1 MKSTSIFWESHKKDS
16 VPDFED
22 LTYLWVGEDLD
33 LCQVVDDAEAAK
45 HKKKKEIFTDL
56 LDEDEIERKILL
68 SKPTCFLIV
77 GKPSVG
83 KTTLAKSLAEAW
95 NKILVEP
102 VKIIQENTDG
112 NTETGQKF
120 QESLLRGESIPEE
133 LVMNL
138 MMDKLRSPEVAHHG
152 YVLCEFPTLS
162 ENYLNIPDQI
172 QLLKSLTLKPD
183 FIINIKCPD
192 YDLCE
197 RVSGQRQDP
206 LTGKIYQREQ
216 WDPEKINKE
225 KMKGEAEEEENEE
238 EEEIIEELEEEETA
252 EGGMS
257 LAARLVRR
265 PEDLLS
271 TIEKNVA
278 MYKDKMLRLLED
290 YMTDHDHQ
298 NIIELDGN
306 KKTNEIFMSVMY
318 KLEFLGLQPA
328 ALVQRLHD
336 DEEEETP
343 EEIDDEDLF
352 RSVAVLKRTAPG
364 YRWRRSKWGRACP
377 VSLFEGNI
385 VMGKLQFSASYL
397 DKMYFLSSEEA
408 LKKFIS
414 NPRPYLLPP
423 HPRPPCKVAI
433 LGPKST
439 GKTTLCKLIAQK
451 YDAKVLDMFQL
462 LEPQRQKLK
471 FDNIEQVR
479 ADTVVSAIL
488 TVRNKLEKTM
498 LEEAQA
504 EFERQAAFPVGLENA
519 VIAEEDEDV
528 DNESKGRVTEG
539 DSPGSPSE
547 NPEKAKIME
556 DSTKVPF
563 DIELES
569 CIQSKQMCNNLT
581 LYKLKN
587 VFSSL
592 DDFKAIPVSVEN
604 VTMLSLLKK
613 GLTRPA
619 GVCNTFE
626 IVLGFEMKCN
636 INVSTHW
643 TLTSNSKYDQS
654 ICKAVRAQLK
664 IPDVTEDHPDVQEI
678 LNKAV
683 QKAMEAPVELPMNAY
698 MDALIKA
705 ISEISE
711 ERQVKNPDHP
721 VAGGWVLDDF
731 PERMDH
737 CKVMIELGFAPD
749 NIFLLSNAVNDG
761 NFLLNRL
768 YNLNKDLIEVKMLH
782 RLKDLAEKIK
792 LDQQAMLE
800 ASREAESQ
808 QMESQE
814 TKGENEADEEM
825 NDPTQSNSD
834 HSDTFSFCMS
844 SPEGPQ
850 KTCGHEITL
859 PEVPEGSYPEGQEM
873 NHYRKIIA
881 EYINSW
887 NGIERILTTTIYTIL
902 EIAEKT
908 PNALLEE
915 VIHIMGKPF
924 KYYGWEL
931 SGADLDEEEEDAEA
945 MADEAVEEAGE
956 EEEEEEEEGE
966 EEENEDFPQRKNRV
980 MGESKHYC
988 PVALEEKFVLFP
1000 GDQEAAAKYREKYY
1014 YFSNSDAREKF
1025 LKNPEEYLNNNES
1038 LKSPPLRLCVFGPK
1052 GCGKSMHSR
1061 WLANKLGIF
1070 HIQFTELLQ
1079 EYLFPKFKKKVG
1091 PEYDDEPTEEE
1102 LADMATIMALE
1113 RGEQPEDIEVATEEK
1128 QEEVE
1133 VELTPEEEAMK
1144 AYLLD
1149 DEPLST
1155 DLLNKLLP
1163 KWWTEEP
1170 YKSKGFILDGFPATT
1185 DEVQYLA
1192 SSGLFPDAAIY
1203 IKIEEAN
1210 VINWILPPRLAKWKE
1225 KHDQKLERRNKI
1237 KELKKKLKDEKIAK
1251 RREEL
1256 LAERDERKKEN
1267 QATNFEESSEESNGS
1282 DEEDEENIEDIL
1294 ADEFSVDEEEEDEEE
1309 EEENDA
1315 IDRLKTEIVEKY
1327 DADQERIF
1335 VYREQLRES
1344 LMPCIV
1350 VEGKYKPHIVQY
1362 KLNKKVQP
1370 LVKNRASLFE
1380 KCFPVNLKLVHKL
1393 LKNSYKLLS
1402 SFGLWDVVELSNGTA
1417 IQPIL
1422 DMHQNVFPLLHR
1434 KYIYYFVTKENRD
1447 KFIENPL
1454 KYICQPKPRPVV
1466 PIKIAIV
1473 GPPKSGKSTVARK
1486 FAREFGLQR
1495 ISAGDVVRTVL
1506 LTQKKTELAVH
1517 INEHLKKGLIVPDV
1531 FVTKCLEVVLMDIVC
1546 STRGFILDGYP
1557 VTRQQI
1563 GLMSNC
1569 KIIPVKIIELQTDI
1583 KEILKRGLIDKKSP
1597 DRVYPLHDSSQILT
1611 VRNSSYTHEISAIW
1625 EYYYL
1630 QHQNWHIIY
1639 GHHSKWWVWEKVLE
1653 IVKASLKQIEIYLER
1668 IQNGKAACIAGL
1680 CITPTELQSRVGVF
1694 QQYCPVTLQLKGELV
1709 DCSVDPSLE
1718 FSAEFQGHYY
1728 KMSSKKALNIF
1739 LNDPEMFLPPLAS
1752 HSLPDVDMLPVKLNG
1767 AGVKARFPKQAEF
1780 QGYCPVTFLD
1790 GKQKYEALVPGHI
1803 DYAAEYRDRLYI
1815 FQDEEHLDKFMRLPD
1830 KYWDL
1835 ALPNKLPPVKEPVFP
1850 TSLPMLG
1857 YMEQGVALS
1866 IIKALTAVGCLKPK
1880 YPFLSVKKSAL
1891 LYIAYHL
1898 KAHNPKSY
1906 DYVKKKYV
1914 KILEQYE
1921 EHCELISYLGS
1932 KMTRKYREPK
1942 DRPVDFDR
1950 KLQAFLA
1957 LKHPNSTIANVP

>member
-1 MKSTSIFWESHKKDS
+1 MKSANIVWTSHKTDS
-16 VPDFED
+16 DPDFED
-22 LTYLWVGEDLD
+22 LTYFWIAEDTD
-33 LCQVVDDAEAAK
+33 LCQVVDDVEAAK
-45 HKKKKEIFTDL
+45 YKKKQEIFTDL
-56 LDEDEIERKILL
+56 LDEDEIERKVLL

-83 KTTLAKSLAEAW
+83 KKTLAKSLAEAW
-95 NKILVEP
+95 NMILVEP
-102 VKIIQENTDG
+102 VKIIQENIDG

-120 QESLLRGESIPEE
+120 QQCLLRGESIHEE

-138 MMDKLRSPEVAHHG
+138 MLDKLRSPEAAHQG
-152 YVLCEFPTLS
+152 YVLCDFPTLS
-162 ENYLNIPDQI
+162 ENYLNIPEQI
-172 QLLKSLTLKPD
+172 QLLKSLPLKPD

-192 YDLCE
+192 HDLCE

-206 LTGKIYQREQ
+206 LTGKIYPREQ
-216 WDPEKINKE
+216 WDPEKVEKE
-225 KMKGEAEEEENEE
+225 KIKGETEEEENDEE
-238 EEEIIEELEEEETA
+238 EEMTEELEEEETA

-271 TIEKNVA
+271 TIEKYVA

-298 NIIELDGN
+298 NLIELDGN

-328 ALVQRLHD
+328 ALVQRLQD

-352 RSVAVLKRTAPG
+352 RSVAALKRTAPG

-377 VSLFEGNI
+377 VSLFEGNL
-385 VMGKLQFSASYL
+385 VMGKLQFAASYL
-397 DKMYFLSSEEA
+397 DKMYFLSSEET

-423 HPRPPCKVAI
+423 QPRPPCKVAI

-451 YDAKVLDMFQL
+451 YDAKILDMFQL

-471 FDNIEQVR
+471 FDNIEQAR
-479 ADTVVSAIL
+479 TDTLVSAIL

-498 LEEAQA
+498 LEEYAQA
-504 EFERQAAFPVGLENA
+504 EFERQAASPVSLDSA
-519 VIAEEDEDV
+519 VIAEEDEEG
-528 DNESKGRVTEG
+528 DNESKGRATEENAQL
-539 DSPGSPSE
+539 PPVLPSE
-547 NPEKAKIME
+547 NPKIME

-563 DIELES
+563 DI
-569 CIQSKQMCNNLT
+569 
-581 LYKLKN
+581 
-587 VFSSL
+587 
-592 DDFKAIPVSVEN
+592 
-604 VTMLSLLKK
+604 
-613 GLTRPA
+613 
-619 GVCNTFE
+619 
-626 IVLGFEMKCN
+626 
-636 INVSTHW
+636 
-643 TLTSNSKYDQS
+643 
-654 ICKAVRAQLK
+654 
-664 IPDVTEDHPDVQEI
+664 DVTEDHPEVQEI

-683 QKAMEAPVELPMNAY
+683 QKAMEAPLELPMNAY

-711 ERQVKNPDHP
+711 ERQVKNPDYP

-761 NFLLNRL
+761 HFLLNRL

-782 RLKDLAEKIK
+782 RLKELAEKSK
-792 LDQQAMLE
+792 LDKQAMLE

-825 NDPTQSNSD
+825 NEPTLSKSDILTPEAQPSAEIVQSEPD
-834 HSDTFSFCMS
+834 QQ
-844 SPEGPQ
+844 SPIENVPQ
-850 KTCGHEITL
+850 SESATEPEPEIKLEPVPPAEAEPELEPEITL
-859 PEVPEGSYPEGQEM
+859 PEVPEGGYPEGQEM
-873 NHYRKIIA
+873 NYYRRIIA
-881 EYINSW
+881 EYINSR
-887 NGIERILTTTIYTIL
+887 NGIEGALTTTMYKIL

-908 PNALLEE
+908 PEALLEE
-915 VIHIMGKPF
+915 VIHIMEKPF

-945 MADEAVEEAGE
+945 MADEAVEEEG

-966 EEENEDFPQRKNRV
+966 EEENEDIPQRKYRV
-980 MGESKHYC
+980 LGESKHYC
-988 PVALEEKFVLFP
+988 PVALEENFVLFP
-1000 GDQEAAAKYREKYY
+1000 GDQEIAARYREKYY
-1014 YFSNSDAREKF
+1014 YFSNPDAREKF
-1025 LKNPEEYLNNNES
+1025 FKNPEEYLNKNEP
-1038 LKSPPLRLCVFGPK
+1038 LESPPLRLFIFGPK
-1052 GCGKSMHSR
+1052 GSGKTMHSR

-1079 EYLFPKFKKKVG
+1079 EYLFPKFKKKIG

-1102 LADMATIMALE
+1102 LAEMATIVALE

-1149 DEPLST
+1149 DEPLT
-1155 DLLNKLLP
+1155 ADLLNKLIP

-1170 YKSKGFILDGFPATT
+1170 YKSKGFILDGFPATA

-1192 SSGLFPDAAIY
+1192 GNGLFPDAAVY
-1203 IKIEEAN
+1203 IKVEEAN
-1210 VINWILPPRLAKWKE
+1210 VINWLLPPRLAKWKE
-1225 KHDQKLERRNKI
+1225 KHNQKLERRNKI
-1237 KELKKKLKDEKIAK
+1237 KELKKKIKDEKIAK

-1256 LAERDERKKEN
+1256 LAERAERKKEN
-1267 QATNFEESSEESNGS
+1267 EATNFETASEESDGS
-1282 DEEDEENIEDIL
+1282 DEEDEENIEDML
-1294 ADEFSVDEEEEDEEE
+1294 ADEFSIDEEEEDEEE

-1315 IDRLKTEIVEKY
+1315 IDRMKTEIVEKY
-1327 DADQERIF
+1327 DADQDRIF
-1335 VYREQLRES
+1335 VYREQLKES

-1350 VEGKYKPHIVQY
+1350 IDGKYKPHIVQY

-1380 KCFPVNLKLVHKL
+1380 KCFSVNLKLVHKL
-1393 LKNSYKLLS
+1393 VKNSYKLLS

-1422 DMHQNVFPLLHR
+1422 DMHQNVFPLIHR

-1447 KFIENPL
+1447 KFIENPF

-1473 GPPKSGKSTVARK
+1473 GPPKSGKSTVARR
-1486 FAREFGLQR
+1486 FASEFGLQR
-1495 ISAGDVVRTVL
+1495 ISAGDAVRTVL

-1517 INEHLKKGLIVPDV
+1517 INNHLKKGLIVPDE
-1531 FVTKCLEVVLMDIVC
+1531 FVTKCLEVVLMNIIC
-1546 STRGFILDGYP
+1546 NTRGFVLDGYP

-1563 GLMSNC
+1563 DRMSSY

-1611 VRNSSYTHEISAIW
+1611 VRNSSYTHEISAVW
-1625 EYYYL
+1625 EYYHL
-1630 QHQNWHIIY
+1630 QHQNWRIIY

-1653 IVKASLKQIEIYLER
+1653 IVKTSVKQIEIYLER
-1668 IQNGKAACIAGL
+1668 IQNGQAACIAGL
-1680 CITPTELQSRVGVF
+1680 CITPSELQSRVGEF
-1694 QQYCPVTLQLKGELV
+1694 QQYCPVSLQLNGEFI

-1728 KMSSKKALNIF
+1728 KMSSKKTLDIF
-1739 LNDPEMFLPPLAS
+1739 LNDPETFLPPLAS
-1752 HSLPDVDMLPVKLNG
+1752 HSLPEVDMLPVKLTG
-1767 AGVKARFPKQAEF
+1767 AGVKSRFPKQAEF
-1780 QGYCPVTFLD
+1780 HGYCPVTFLE
-1790 GKQKYEALVPGHI
+1790 GKQKYEALVPGYI

-1815 FQDEEHLDKFMRLPD
+1815 FQDEDHLDKFMRLPD

-1835 ALPNKLPPVKEPVFP
+1835 TLPNKLPPEKEPVFP

-1891 LYIAYHL
+1891 LYISYHL

-1906 DYVKKKYV
+1906 DYVKKKYI
-1914 KILEQYE
+1914 KKLEQYE

-1942 DRPVDFDR
+1942 DRPIDFDR

-1957 LKHPNSTIANVP
+1957 LKHPNSTVTSVP